1 MDIYQ
6 PIHKHCK
13 KCNQSLAI
21 DQFSKNKYGKHGVRS
36 MCKNCDRRY
45 NDVKYNRSETII
57 QVGYKHCANC
67 NNVLPNDEFHKS
79 NYSKDGFKSICKSC
93 TSIRVKEHREL
104 NPEHYRNKS
113 NIWYANNKE
122 KVQQRVKL
130 NRKTI
135 SEKESIRCSTD
146 PLFKLRKTLRSRIG
160 SSFRNNGYS
169 KKSKTHEI
177 LGCSYE
183 DFKLH
188 IEAQFVSGMSWENRS
203 EWHLDHII
211 PVSSA
216 IDESDLIRLNHYTN
230 FQPLWA
236 IDNLKKSNK
245 LI

>member
-6 PIHKHCK
+6 PIHKHCN
-13 KCNQSLAI
+13 KCNQVLAI
-21 DQFSKNKYGKHGVRS
+21 DQFSKNNHGKHGVRS
-36 MCKNCDRRY
+36 MCKKCDKRY
-45 NDVKYNRSETII
+45 NDVKYNRTEPTIQI
-57 QVGYKHCANC
+57 GCKHCANC
-67 NNVLPNDEFHKS
+67 NNVLSNHEFHKS
-79 NYSKDGFKSICKSC
+79 SYSKDGYKSICKSC
-93 TSIRVKEHREL
+93 TSVRSKEHRQL
-104 NPEHYRNKS
+104 NLEHHRNKS

-122 KVQQRVKL
+122 KVRKRIKL
-130 NRKTI
+130 TRKTI
-135 SEKESIRCSTD
+135 SEKEYIRYSTD
-146 PLFKLRKTLRSRIG
+146 TLFRLRKNLRSLIG
-160 SSFRNNGYS
+160 HSFRNNGYS
-169 KKSKTHEI
+169 KKSKTHEM

-216 IDESDLIRLNHYTN
+216 INEDDLIRLNHYTN

-236 IDNLKKSNK
+236 VDNLKKSNK